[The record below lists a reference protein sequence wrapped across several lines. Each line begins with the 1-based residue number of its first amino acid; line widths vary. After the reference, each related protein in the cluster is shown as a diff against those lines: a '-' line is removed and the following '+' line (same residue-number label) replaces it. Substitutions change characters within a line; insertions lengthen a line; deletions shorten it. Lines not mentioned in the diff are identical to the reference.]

1 MFELIADFWDFVIS
15 RKKLLLVPVFL
26 VLLLLGILLIVSQT
40 SALAPFIYSL
50 F

>member
-1 MFELIADFWDFVIS
+1 MFELISDFWDFVIS